1 MSIQISKS
9 PTLSTSGDLDVQEV
23 REDGGKRSV
32 NFGPGM
38 EMFMNGKRNSR
49 PNSAASKS
57 GSGGVTP
64 DIELDDIDKLEKD
77 LTKDEPRNGGIKID
91 VSSRDSQ
98 STGNIKKSNVDVI
111 SLTGEKPSTPS
122 EIRGSSN
129 TIHNNVG
136 GRVIGKNHGEVSTAS
151 LSDERSERTIN
162 INQTSKDTKDTQETK
177 SSGNSGFMSLLGLG
191 DSKTEPQQSQ
201 KNDDELQSVDI
212 GGGSSIGKST
222 ASVFQSTR
230 FDHVDANMS
239 NPDMPPPTSDV
250 VQKPER
256 TREETIREKFKYL
269 RKLEELE
276 QKGVKLTKHYSME
289 SDLDEMIGEYEM
301 VVSEKEKSNSVKFQ
315 GKMLMAAVTGLEFLN
330 NKVNPFDL
338 QLDGWA
344 ESVNENIDDYD
355 EVFRELHDKYKG
367 KANMAPELRML
378 FMLGGSAVMLHMTNT
393 MFKSSMPGMD
403 DIMRQN
409 PELMQQFTK
418 AAASSM
424 GGGGGQNSGFGDFM
438 GSMMG
443 GAGGGQQS
451 FRPQSQ
457 RQPPQSQT
465 QREEPLPK
473 YDAPPQNTSTQQAM
487 NIQKERRTAPREEMK
502 GPNDLSDILSRLKP
516 KGGLGQVQSR
526 PTRELSPSPK
536 PQRQSRREEPQKQT
550 VNVEGGKYNK
560 TPRVKESREQR
571 STISIQELK
580 DVQKDVDSG
589 RRGKSERNTISLDI

>member
-9 PTLSTSGDLDVQEV
+9 PTLSTTGDLDIQEV
-23 REDGGKRSV
+23 REDGGRRSV

-38 EMFMNGKRNSR
+38 EMFMNEKRNSHLR
-49 PNSAASKS
+49 PNSTESKTKTS
-57 GSGGVTP
+57 
-64 DIELDDIDKLEKD
+64 DIELDIDNFEKD
-77 LTKDEPRNGGIKID
+77 LTKDEPR
-91 VSSRDSQ
+91 SQ
-98 STGNIKKSNVDVI
+98 VVH
-111 SLTGEKPSTPS
+111 P
-122 EIRGSSN
+122 
-129 TIHNNVG
+129 HN
-136 GRVIGKNHGEVSTAS
+136 GKNTPITLSGETLSETAKPKINIS
-151 LSDERSERTIN
+151 QENERTIN
-162 INQTSKDTKDTQETK
+162 INQSSTKDTKDTETK
-177 SSGNSGFMSLLGLG
+177 SNGNSGFMSLLGL
-191 DSKTEPQQSQ
+191 DSKESQPQNENKDDKKDEF
-201 KNDDELQSVDI
+201 KNVETN
-212 GGGSSIGKST
+212 GGSSIGKST
-222 ASVFQSTR
+222 ASVFQSMR
-230 FDHVDANMS
+230 PDEVDANVSS
-239 NPDMPPPTSDV
+239 NTPTDMPYATSNV

-289 SDLDEMIGEYEM
+289 SDLDEMIGEYEL

-443 GAGGGQQS
+443 GAGGGQS
-451 FRPQSQ
+451 FRPQPQ
-457 RQPPQSQT
+457 NQPPQSSQSR
-465 QREEPLPK
+465 REEPLPK
-473 YDAPPQNTSTQQAM
+473 YDAPPQNTATQQAM

-516 KGGLGQVQSR
+516 KGGLGQVQKPSVSE
-526 PTRELSPSPK
+526 PSPSHPSPRK
-536 PQRQSRREEPQKQT
+536 QSPREEPPKQT
-550 VNVEGGKYNK
+550 VNVGG
-560 TPRVKESREQR
+560 
-571 STISIQELK
+571 
-580 DVQKDVDSG
+580 G
-589 RRGKSERNTISLDI
+589 

>member
-49 PNSAASKS
+49 PNSVASKY
-57 GSGGVTP
+57 GSGGGTP

-77 LTKDEPRNGGIKID
+77 LTKDEPRSGSGGINRI
-91 VSSRDSQ
+91 VSSHS
-98 STGNIKKSNVDVI
+98 
-111 SLTGEKPSTPS
+111 GEKSYTPS
-122 EIRGSSN
+122 VS
-129 TIHNNVG
+129 
-136 GRVIGKNHGEVSTAS
+136 GEVSTTTFP
-151 LSDERSERTIN
+151 DEKTKPQVAEGQERTIN
-162 INQTSKDTKDTQETK
+162 INQSSKDTKDTQETK

-191 DSKTEPQQSQ
+191 DSKTDTQQSQ
-201 KNDDELQSVDI
+201 SHKAHKDDDELQSVDI

-239 NPDMPPPTSDV
+239 NPDIPPPMSDV

-424 GGGGGQNSGFGDFM
+424 GGGGAGGGQNSGFGDFM

-443 GAGGGQQS
+443 SGGGQQS

-473 YDAPPQNTSTQQAM
+473 YDARPQNAATQQAM

-502 GPNDLSDILSRLKP
+502 GPNDLSDILSKLKP
-516 KGGLGQVQSR
+516 KGGLGQVQEPIREQTRVR
-526 PTRELSPSPK
+526 PTREPSPIPT

-550 VNVEGGKYNK
+550 VNVKGGKYNK
-560 TPRVKESREQR
+560 TPRVKETREER